1 MAKKTPANV
10 DEGNLAK
17 KVREGLKASESPEQT
32 PALRKLRKRLKRA
45 QRKRRRLESRKYR
58 ASEDKPGTPSE
69 AAAST

>member
-1 MAKKTPANV
+1 MAKKTPPNV

-17 KVREGLKASESPEQT
+17 KVREGLRASENPEQT

-58 ASEDKPGTPSE
+58 VSGDKPGTPSE
-69 AAAST
+69 TAAST